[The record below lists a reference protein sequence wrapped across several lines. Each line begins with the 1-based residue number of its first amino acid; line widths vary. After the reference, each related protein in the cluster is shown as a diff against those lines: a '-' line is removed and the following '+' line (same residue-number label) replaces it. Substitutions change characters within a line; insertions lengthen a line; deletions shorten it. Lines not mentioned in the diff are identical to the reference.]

1 MARTNPTSIWA
12 RKMSIKEQVEVTGR
26 MMTFAKKYG
35 KSYLLAGL
43 CNATSVIVAVIMPK
57 LVQIFIDQEVTSK
70 ALTWQKMSLFILLYG
85 GLLLLQAVS
94 NYFAFYIFS
103 VATEKTVKDI
113 RNTIF
118 AHIHSLGLSFFDQ
131 TPAGS
136 IISRVTNDTESL
148 KSFWQVFYSL
158 FEGLVTVLFVLGGMF
173 LVNPAMAVYFIAYIP
188 VMLAIIW
195 FYQSYSS
202 RIYRLMRENLSRL
215 NTKINESIQGIS
227 VIQHFH
233 QADRIRAEFKDL
245 NDQHYKNR
253 RSIIS
258 MNALSL
264 QSSIGLLEGISLAM
278 VVYVLGHQYFEGMVE
293 IGVIY
298 AFIQYS
304 SQFFRPMA
312 MMMDSLS
319 LLQDGTVAS
328 YRILSYLDNQN
339 LAPQQMSDPLAK
351 IDHARLE
358 VSHLTFS
365 YNDKHPVLKDIS
377 FTVEPGQTLAIV
389 GHTGSGKSSI
399 INVLMR
405 FYEFQEGEIRID
417 GHSIRDFDYDYYRSQ
432 IGLVLQDSF
441 LFYGDVARNIKLLS
455 PDLSNQDMVE
465 AARFVHADQFIE
477 KDPLAYQAQ
486 VIEGGAAYSSGEKQL
501 ISFART
507 MARQPKLLILDEA
520 TAHIDSETEARIQ
533 ESLRQM
539 RKNRTTIAIAHRL
552 STIKDADHILV
563 LDQGEVIEAG
573 SHEQLIEAKG
583 VYYQMYQVQTQSHSQ

>member
-1 MARTNPTSIWA
+1 
-12 RKMSIKEQVEVTGR
+12 
-26 MMTFAKKYG
+26 
-35 KSYLLAGL
+35 
-43 CNATSVIVAVIMPK
+43 
-57 LVQIFIDQEVTSK
+57 
-70 ALTWQKMSLFILLYG
+70 
-85 GLLLLQAVS
+85 
-94 NYFAFYIFS
+94 
-103 VATEKTVKDI
+103 
-113 RNTIF
+113 
-118 AHIHSLGLSFFDQ
+118 
-131 TPAGS
+131 
-136 IISRVTNDTESL
+136 
-148 KSFWQVFYSL
+148 
-158 FEGLVTVLFVLGGMF
+158 
-173 LVNPAMAVYFIAYIP
+173 
-188 VMLAIIW
+188 
-195 FYQSYSS
+195 
-202 RIYRLMRENLSRL
+202 
-215 NTKINESIQGIS
+215 
-227 VIQHFH
+227 
-233 QADRIRAEFKDL
+233 
-245 NDQHYKNR
+245 
-253 RSIIS
+253 
-258 MNALSL
+258 
-264 QSSIGLLEGISLAM
+264 
-278 VVYVLGHQYFEGMVE
+278 MVE

-432 IGLVLQDSF
+432 IGLVLQNSF

-520 TAHIDSETEARIQ
+520 TAHIDSETETRIQ
-533 ESLRQM
+533 ASLRQM
-539 RKNRTTIAIAHRL
+539 RKDRSTIAIAHRL

>member
-1 MARTNPTSIWA
+1 M
-12 RKMSIKEQVEVTGR
+12 
-26 MMTFAKKYG
+26 
-35 KSYLLAGL
+35 
-43 CNATSVIVAVIMPK
+43 
-57 LVQIFIDQEVTSK
+57 FI
-70 ALTWQKMSLFILLYG
+70 
-85 GLLLLQAVS
+85 
-94 NYFAFYIFS
+94 
-103 VATEKTVKDI
+103 
-113 RNTIF
+113 
-118 AHIHSLGLSFFDQ
+118 
-131 TPAGS
+131 
-136 IISRVTNDTESL
+136 
-148 KSFWQVFYSL
+148 
-158 FEGLVTVLFVLGGMF
+158 
-173 LVNPAMAVYFIAYIP
+173 VNPAMAVYFIAYIP

-215 NTKINESIQGIS
+215 NTKINESIQGIA

-245 NDQHYKNR
+245 NDQHYQNR

-520 TAHIDSETEARIQ
+520 TAHIDSETETRIQ
-533 ESLRQM
+533 ASLRQM
-539 RKNRTTIAIAHRL
+539 RKDRSTIAIAHRL